1 MPHFS
6 VSSSIL
12 SATDLRIFLQKKY
25 NHSKSSTCRLLKSW
39 VNDTYLIENEGVRY
53 IFRVYHINWR
63 TKSEIQAELD
73 FILFLNQKSIPVSYP
88 ISDAEEKL
96 IQEFD
101 APEGK
106 RYGVLFTFAEGEK
119 IMSLSPDM
127 HFKIGK
133 TIAEIHQHSH
143 HLSINR
149 IEYTPLVLLDDS
161 FKKIQSFLPHNSDEL
176 FFLENTKNE
185 ILKILSKV
193 DLTQIRKGAVH
204 LDIWADNINID
215 SNLPTGQAGNDFT
228 IFDFDFCG
236 NGWLVLDYAYHIVML
251 FITTPSNDTFLEKEK
266 AFQEGYFSIQP
277 LSEMEQNII
286 PYLATA
292 LLSFYLGI
300 QCERF
305 NTIFV
310 NETYVKGFINSR
322 IRRWKEFSIN
332 SNLQQ

>member
-1 MPHFS
+1 MSHFS

-12 SATDLRIFLQKKY
+12 SATDLGIFLQKKY
-25 NHSKSSTCRLLKSW
+25 NHSKSSTCLLLKSW
-39 VNDTYLIENEGVRY
+39 VNDTYSIENEGVRY

-88 ISDAEEKL
+88 ISDAEGKL
-96 IQEFD
+96 IQEFN

-106 RYGVLFTFAEGEK
+106 RYGVLFSFAEGEK
-119 IMSLSPDM
+119 IMDLSPEM
-127 HFKIGK
+127 LFKIGK
-133 TIAEIHQHSH
+133 TIAKIHQHSH

-149 IEYTPLVLLDDS
+149 IEYTPSVLLSDS
-161 FKKIQSFLPHNSDEL
+161 FKKIQLFLPHNSDEL
-176 FFLENTKNE
+176 IFLVNTKNE
-185 ILKILSKV
+185 ILKILSAV

-204 LDIWADNINID
+204 LDIWADNINVD
-215 SNLPTGQAGNDFT
+215 SNNDFT

-236 NGWLVLDYAYHIVML
+236 NGCLVLDYAYHIVML

-277 LSEMEQNII
+277 LSETEQNII
-286 PYLATA
+286 PYLGIA
-292 LLSFYLGI
+292 LLSFYLGV
-300 QCERF
+300 QCEIF

-322 IRRWKEFSIN
+322 TRRWWEFRVN